1 MHVQAMPNAVMHDHS
16 TAEFMLNMSS
26 VCCSSAVTTCTVV
39 HHPFIVHVASASST
53 RSLNLQVDAYMCI
66 AIVID
71 SIIRDWK
78 TYFAAEV
85 TAIAT
90 ARPKIYSYNG
100 SYCVT
105 FATIT
110 HTAAT
115 YSYCQ
120 LQAYPILTPYLAF
133 PSYCIIT
140 DILLGHL
147 LHHDCDLMIA
157 AVLAV
162 RLLQ

>member
-1 MHVQAMPNAVMHDHS
+1 MHVQAIPNAVMHDHS

-26 VCCSSAVTTCTVV
+26 VCCSSAVTICTVV

-53 RSLNLQVDAYMCI
+53 RQLELAGWCI
-66 AIVID
+66 HVHCYCNY